1 MRSSDA
7 WIDELNR
14 SGKRLSKSHRR
25 IAQYIME
32 SHDRAANLTAGRL
45 AESVGVSESTVVR
58 FAVALGYAGYP
69 QFQRALKELIRHHLT
84 SVQRIG
90 LTVDVSQE
98 DVLKRVLGTDIA
110 NIRATLGELS
120 NESFSRTI
128 DILGGAKHIYV
139 LGQRASM
146 LLSTQLAYYLDIMLE
161 NVHRVGAGMADVF
174 DDLIRVEEGD
184 ALVAISFPRYSRKTM
199 EAIRFAKHRG
209 AKVIGLTDG
218 PLSPLADISDE
229 LLIARGDMASFA
241 DSLVAP
247 MAVINAIIVALS
259 LRNQEKLSERLN
271 AMEQIWAD
279 HSIYLGEERG

>member
-1 MRSSDA
+1 M
-7 WIDELNR
+7 
-14 SGKRLSKSHRR
+14 
-25 IAQYIME
+25 
-32 SHDRAANLTAGRL
+32 
-45 AESVGVSESTVVR
+45 
-58 FAVALGYAGYP
+58 
-69 QFQRALKELIRHHLT
+69 
-84 SVQRIG
+84 
-90 LTVDVSQE
+90 
-98 DVLKRVLGTDIA
+98 LGTDIA